1 MQSAHVW
8 PAPHDL
14 RGLVD
19 LGYALRVGA
28 STAAVVPDARA
39 GVVWLSDGTV
49 RVCGPE
55 SRPWRAGRYGV
66 DVVGVRLSLGAVPAV
81 LGTSALGLVDRQVH
95 LQDVWGEPA
104 IRLAERMTDAAGS
117 ADRLLV
123 LLETIR
129 SRRAATPEVD
139 PLVRVLTRR
148 LALMAVPVRVLAAEV
163 GLSER
168 QLRRRC
174 ATAFGYPPS
183 VLGRLLRLLR
193 LQRFLRSASAATPA
207 RPGLAALAAAAGYAD
222 QAHLAR
228 ETRTLTGHA
237 PSAFLA
243 APTHRNARV
252 ADPFKT
258 GQGCG
263 F

>member
-8 PAPHDL
+8 PAPRDL

-81 LGTSALGLVDRQVH
+81 LGTSALGLADRQIH

-104 IRLAERMTDAAGS
+104 VKLAERMTAAAGS
-117 ADRLLV
+117 ADRLSV
-123 LLETIR
+123 LLDTIR
-129 SRRAATPEVD
+129 SRCAATADVD
-139 PLVRVLTRR
+139 PLVRVLARR

-174 ATAFGYPPS
+174 DEAFGHPPS
-183 VLGRLLRLLR
+183 VLGRLLRL
-193 LQRFLRSASAATPA
+193 QRFLRLASAATPG

-228 ETRTLTGHA
+228 ETRTLTGHP

-243 APTHRNARV
+243 ASTGWNAQV

-263 F
+263 S